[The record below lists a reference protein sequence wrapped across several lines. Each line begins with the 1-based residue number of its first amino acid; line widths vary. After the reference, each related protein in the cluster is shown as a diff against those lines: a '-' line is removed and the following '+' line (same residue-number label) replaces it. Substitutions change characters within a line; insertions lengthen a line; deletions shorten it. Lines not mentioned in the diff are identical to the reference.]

1 MLSRKAVFL
10 SDILY
15 NQSMKSQFAD
25 VAINE
30 TNPKWDQA
38 ISRSTPLYPRKNDI
52 RSPFFR
58 DYTRIIHSRGYR
70 RLKHK
75 TQVFY
80 ATNNDHICTRMEHV
94 QHVEAVSNIISDHL
108 GLHTELARAIALGH
122 DIGHPPFGHEGE
134 KILSHYL
141 PPNCN
146 LYPFWHEKNGLR
158 FVDYFENLPDP
169 SGTKEGLNLTYAV
182 RDGIV
187 CHCGETNNRT
197 LIPRSEALPLHSIQH
212 PGITQPFT
220 WEGCVVRIAD
230 TISYVG
236 RDIEDALSLKILNP
250 KQMNILQSIYD
261 KFSEKNTHETI
272 NNTVLIHTLIMDL
285 CKSSSPTSGL
295 HFSEPYY
302 NLLQELR
309 NFSKQHI
316 YEHPRLKVYKK
327 YAQLM
332 ISSIYDYLKEEQD
345 NIVCDIQAWQSA
357 NSFPLLSS
365 YFSKWLL
372 SYSNIS
378 SIAKQNSLSKHFFVY
393 TIPQDFS
400 LAIVEFIS
408 GMTDHFIMKLFEE
421 MTRFE

>member
-1 MLSRKAVFL
+1 MVSRKAVFFE
-10 SDILY
+10 DISY
-15 NQSMKSQFAD
+15 NQSMKRKFSE
-25 VAINE
+25 VAMKE
-30 TNPKWDQA
+30 TNHKWDEA
-38 ISRSTPLYPRKNDI
+38 VSRMYPLYSRLDDI

-80 ATNNDHICTRMEHV
+80 ATDNDHICTRIEHV
-94 QHVEAVSNIISDHL
+94 QHVEAVSNIISDFL

-122 DIGHPPFGHEGE
+122 DIGHPPFGHAGE
-134 KILSHYL
+134 KILSQYL
-141 PPNCN
+141 PSNCN
-146 LYPFWHEKNGLR
+146 HSPFWHEKNGLR
-158 FVDYFENLPDP
+158 FVDHFETLPGP
-169 SGTKEGLNLTYAV
+169 NGLKEGLNLTYAV

-187 CHCGETNNRT
+187 CHCGETNDRF
-197 LIPRSEALPLHSIQH
+197 LMPRNEALALDKIQN
-212 PGITQPFT
+212 PGGVYPFT

-236 RDIEDALSLKILNP
+236 RDIEDALSLGILNP
-250 KQMNILQSIYD
+250 NQMKILQAIYNR
-261 KFSEKNTHETI
+261 FSENNTHETL
-272 NNTVLIHTLIMDL
+272 NNTVLIHNLILNL
-285 CKSSSPTSGL
+285 CQSSTPENGL
-295 HFSEPYY
+295 HFSDPYY
-302 NLLQELR
+302 YLLQELR
-309 NFSKQHI
+309 DFSKQHI
-316 YEHPRLKVYKK
+316 YEHPRLKVYKN

-332 ISSIYDYLKEEQD
+332 ITSIFEYLKEEQD
-345 NIVCDIQAWQSA
+345 RIVSDIQTWEST

-372 SYSNIS
+372 TYSNIS
-378 SIAKQNSLSKHFFVY
+378 LPEKEKSFSPQFFVY

-408 GMTDHFIMKLFEE
+408 GMTDHFIMKIFEE